1 MNNRK
6 VNIASGIL
14 LVVGLA
20 QMTGDL
26 LGIAALKG
34 VGAAT
39 MISPAP
45 KVFTAHKGH
54 ETYSAMYVL
63 EWTDKSGAEGKLMIT
78 PELYARVLGP
88 YQRRNVYGAV
98 LSYGPVMSTDPSGK
112 PMFDQVSRFAL
123 CGEAPLLRE
132 VGINPDSV
140 SGNVSVRFIPRQ
152 EVDMGNLPRLLE
164 VSCK

>member
-1 MNNRK
+1 MNNRRTT
-6 VNIASGIL
+6 IAAALL

-26 LGIAALKG
+26 LDIATVKG
-34 VGAAT
+34 LGAAT

-54 ETYSAMYVL
+54 ETYSARYVL
-63 EWTDKSGAEGKLMIT
+63 EWTDTTGTAQKLTIT
-78 PELYARVLGP
+78 PELYSKVLGP

-98 LSYGPVMSTDPSGK
+98 LSYGPVMSTDPAGK

-123 CGEAPLLRE
+123 CGKAPLLRE
-132 VGINPDSV
+132 VGVDPESV
-140 SGNVSVRFIPRQ
+140 AGNVSVRFIPRD

-164 VSCK
+164 VTCK

>member
-6 VNIASGIL
+6 INIAAAL
-14 LVVGLA
+14 LLIVGLA

-26 LGIAALKG
+26 LNVATLKG
-34 VGAAT
+34 LAAAT

-54 ETYSAMYVL
+54 ETYSAKYVI
-63 EWTDKSGAEGKLMIT
+63 EWTDKNGKAQKLTIT
-78 PELYARVLGP
+78 PELYAKVLGP

-98 LSYGPVMSTDPSGK
+98 LSYGPVMVTDPAGK
-112 PMFDQVSRFAL
+112 PMFDQVSRYAL

-132 VGINPDSV
+132 IGIDPATV
-140 SGNVSVRFIPRQ
+140 AGNVSVRFIPRE